1 MKKII
6 VGFQTPDAGVLG
18 FLRAAPRHIL
28 VNTVSVDVCL
38 FLRKNGINC
47 ASSRIT
53 IDRMFIEPGDIVVL
67 KTNEINYGVAMSC
80 PGVIVIDP
88 ADYKALAS
96 ELHVDTVA
104 NEISPETRQRLKEKL
119 TEALEALHRS

>member
-6 VGFQTPDAGVLG
+6 VGFRTPDEGVLV

-53 IDRMFIEPGDIVVL
+53 LNRMFIEPGDIVVL
-67 KTNEINYGVAMSC
+67 NAGDMNPDVATAC
-80 PGVIVIDP
+80 PAILVIDP
-88 ADYKALAS
+88 ADYAAVAA
-96 ELHVDTVA
+96 ELHASAT
-104 NEISPETRQRLKEKL
+104 NEVSPETRARLHAKL
-119 TEALEALHRS
+119 VNALHVVS